1 MSKTKNF
8 DDDFF
13 KKAQNEYIPALD
25 GPEAQKRKE
34 LEEEIE
40 ADNSNVQA
48 DRFKKKIEQALRERY
63 IKLFSPN
70 GKMINLNNFNK
81 RTSDLAKRRNQLLR
95 LVCAFAI
102 EELAKSGRKRADF
115 ASFKAATIMLAGYVN
130 IDNTIVGIRQND
142 YLNTD
147 QLKELLA
154 TEDFNMSKSTA
165 ELYIRC
171 AKKAKVLK
179 KLGKGKDCRYM
190 LNPGIHLNSYYTRI
204 STEIFFEFPETSRLY
219 FNIEQYSDIK
229 NMIQNEAIF
238 TPEEKKR
245 LAEGIEYERE

>member
-1 MSKTKNF
+1 MSPGKTLDNKLTNKNNNIYKEGL
-8 DDDFF
+8 DDL
-13 KKAQNEYIPALD
+13 ET
-25 GPEAQKRKE
+25 QKRKE

-40 ADNSNVQA
+40 FDKCNVQA
-48 DRFKKKIEQALRERY
+48 DRYKRKMEQAQREQY
-63 IKLFSPN
+63 VKLFSPS
-70 GKMINLNNFNK
+70 GKMINLNNYSK
-81 RTSDLAKRRNQLLR
+81 RTSDLAKRRNQLLK

-102 EELAKSGRKRADF
+102 EELANVGRKRSDF

-147 QLKELLA
+147 QLKELLT

-165 ELYIRC
+165 EFFIRC

-179 KLGKGKDCRYM
+179 KIGKGKDCRYM

-204 STEIFFEFPETSRLY
+204 STEVFFEFPETSRIF

-229 NMIQNEAIF
+229 RMILTEPNIF
-238 TPEEKKR
+238 TPEEKND
-245 LAEGIEYERE
+245 